1 MLKFGEVNPLNVF
14 GLRRL
19 EHCAPHLVSVDFDL
33 RCDPK
38 VISDWVYENLSGR
51 FYFGEAYFLDE
62 RSRVQIT
69 QRVSFEE
76 PGEAMLFGLMMDQI
90 NIRPEF

>member
-19 EHCAPHLVSVDFDL
+19 EHCAPHLVPVDFDL

-38 VISDWVYENLSGR
+38 VISDWIYENLAGR
-51 FYFGEAYFLDE
+51 FYLGDSYYLDD
-62 RSRVQIT
+62 RGRVQIIH
-69 QRVSFEE
+69 RAAFEE
-76 PGEAMLFGLMMDQI
+76 PGEAMLFGLMIDQI
-90 NIRPEF
+90 NAHPEF